1 MILFTL
7 CANHGFALFHFAQID
22 PILIYTCD
30 DERKAIFFCVILL
43 SLSPSLSLHECMC
56 VCVSV
61 CAMFAM
67 NGRLINS
74 ILHTLCDT
82 TYTVKYIHSI
92 EAISFACDQ
101 CTKSHLF
108 LGRYART
115 CEMCMRACSW
125 NFIGRFVELC
135 AALCCVVSC
144 HVMKFNFDKYSY
156 ESVIGLDALSLT
168 VHWLLRERVY
178 SYL

>member
-30 DERKAIFFCVILL
+30 DERKAIFFCVSSL
-43 SLSPSLSLHECMC
+43 SLSLSTRAC
-56 VCVSV
+56 VRV
-61 CAMFAM
+61 C
-67 NGRLINS
+67 
-74 ILHTLCDT
+74 LCNVCDEWQIQYFIRSAT
-82 TYTVKYIHSI
+82 TYTAKYIHSI

-108 LGRYART
+108 LARYARI
-115 CEMCMRACSW
+115 CECERVRACVCLW

-135 AALCCVVSC
+135 TVLGCVLC
-144 HVMKFNFDKYSY
+144 HVMSWSLILTSIHMNQSLVWMR
-156 ESVIGLDALSLT
+156 SPCIGF
-168 VHWLLRERVY
+168 HERVD